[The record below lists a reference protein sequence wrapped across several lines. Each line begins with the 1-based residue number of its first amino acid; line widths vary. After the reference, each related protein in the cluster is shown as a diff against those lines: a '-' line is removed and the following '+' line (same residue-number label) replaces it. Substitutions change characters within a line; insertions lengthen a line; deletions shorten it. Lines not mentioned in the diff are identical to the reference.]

1 MIAEFL
7 TCCRQQF
14 HIGEKM
20 HEKKQ
25 NFRLITDTIHR
36 QNMPVCEGRIDP
48 NVKRKKFL
56 IA

>member
-14 HIGEKM
+14 RIGEKT